1 MCFLS
6 LIKNK
11 GTTIH
16 QYTIHIIYWWGFFIF
31 IRFYWLLV
39 LVKRVKVYLFLP
51 HFSWLFSDYIL
62 LPVDFSCVFFVRF
75 FLIVFVPQK
84 IFYDNVMDSRIFASY
99 SFSHFFIPIFLLDKY
114 FIKHSFSILF
124 LIDLWWLC
132 CGMNLY
138 VLFLN
143 SMYLFLIW
151 NLYVF
156 FFSTLWIY
164 MWM

>member
-84 IFYDNVMDSRIFASY
+84 IFYDNVMVSRIFVSY

-114 FIKHSFSILF
+114 FIKHSLNYFSNWLMMVM
-124 LIDLWWLC
+124 LWDEFIC
-132 CGMNLY
+132 SFSQLY
-138 VLFLN
+138 VFIFDLKF
-143 SMYLFLIW
+143 IC
-151 NLYVF
+151 F